1 MIAEQGRRE
10 EHEEERKRGRIALDN
25 DADIPRQ
32 QNCSRLITSEF
43 ALSEQP
49 LCRGYRIGQN
59 LHLLEILPYCSYYV
73 SVLEWS
79 GVLITAQAGT
89 KRCPHCSLISDQ
101 PNRRRSIFS

>member
-59 LHLLEILPYCSYYV
+59 LHLLEILQYCSYFIAC
-73 SVLEWS
+73 LN
-79 GVLITAQAGT
+79 GVGY
-89 KRCPHCSLISDQ
+89 
-101 PNRRRSIFS
+101 